1 MSIFTTPI
9 ISAYP
14 KNTAF
19 PNYKSANQLLVSNK
33 CISIYSSNSEYGER
47 VRYQNNIN
55 SRDDTNYSKVFIC
68 KCKQVLK
75 KKKSK
80 N

>member
-9 ISAYP
+9 ISVYP

-19 PNYKSANQLLVSNK
+19 PNYKSANHLLVSNE
-33 CISIYSSNSEYGER
+33 CIRFYSSNSEYGER

-55 SRDDTNYSKVFIC
+55 SRDDSNYSKVLFVFNIH
-68 KCKQVLK
+68 LL
-75 KKKSK
+75 
-80 N
+80 